1 MSRTQQQQQ
10 KSPQQQQQQQPT
22 IVVVGPVSPGG
33 GVKTSTARTSLS
45 ASPSVGRNSTARSSF
60 SSTASTFPRTM
71 HFVATLGVCLCAI
84 IALTGTAIALLALIS
99 SYPHHPHHQQ
109 QQSQS
114 QQSQPLYFSRLMSSL
129 LGQRISVAGGSL
141 VPAAAADSI
150 RPRA

>member
-10 KSPQQQQQQQPT
+10 KSPQQQQQQPT

-33 GVKTSTARTSLS
+33 GVKSSTARTSLS

-60 SSTASTFPRTM
+60 SSTSSTFPRTM
-71 HFVATLGVCLCAI
+71 HVVATLVVCLCAI
-84 IALTGTAIALLALIS
+84 IALTGTAVALLALIS
-99 SYPHHPHHQQ
+99 SYPGPQHHYHQ
-109 QQSQS
+109 QS

>member
-1 MSRTQQQQQ
+1 MSRT
-10 KSPQQQQQQQPT
+10 QQQQQQQPT

-33 GVKTSTARTSLS
+33 GVKTSTARTSLT

-60 SSTASTFPRTM
+60 SSTASTFPRTI

-84 IALTGTAIALLALIS
+84 IALTVTAVALLALIS
-99 SYPHHPHHQQ
+99 SYPDHRQQ
-109 QQSQS
+109 Q

-129 LGQRISVAGGSL
+129 LGQRITVAGGSL
-141 VPAAAADSI
+141 VPAAVADSV

>member
-10 KSPQQQQQQQPT
+10 QQSPQQQPT

-33 GVKTSTARTSLS
+33 GVKTSTARTSLP

-84 IALTGTAIALLALIS
+84 IALTGTAVALLALIS
-99 SYPHHPHHQQ
+99 TYPDHQQ
-109 QQSQS
+109 

-129 LGQRISVAGGSL
+129 LGQRITVAGGSL
-141 VPAAAADSI
+141 VPAAVADSV